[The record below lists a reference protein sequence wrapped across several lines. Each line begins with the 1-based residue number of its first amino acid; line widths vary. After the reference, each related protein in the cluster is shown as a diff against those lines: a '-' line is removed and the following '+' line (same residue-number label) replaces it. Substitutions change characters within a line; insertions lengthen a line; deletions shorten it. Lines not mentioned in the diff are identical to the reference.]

1 MLSRLFVLLLISFP
15 VTATPLIQHWQ
26 SRTGAEVYFIEA
38 PELPM
43 VDVQVVFDAGS
54 ARDGV
59 TPGLAE
65 FVNGMLEEGIK
76 GMDANQIAEG
86 FDAVGAQFS
95 LSATKDTASL
105 SIRSLTKKNLLE
117 PALDL
122 FSRVISKADFPENA
136 IERVRQQILAGIEYE
151 QQSAGKMASRAFYQA
166 LYGSHPYAASTFEED
181 ISSTKSITRKQLL
194 DFYHQYYVANNSMV
208 AIVGALSRAEAEK
221 VAEQVTAP
229 LPKGKKAT
237 AIESVQDLNAASTIK
252 MTFPSSQTHILM
264 GQPGYK
270 RGDKDKWALYV
281 GNHILGGN
289 GLVSRI
295 SDEIREKRGLSY
307 SAYSYFSPSRERG
320 AFVLGLQTK
329 NKSADEALKVLKQTL
344 VGFIND
350 GPTEAELVA
359 AKKNITG
366 SFPLNIDS
374 NRDLISYLVV
384 IGFYGLDLDYFNTF
398 IPAVNAVTVEQIKE
412 AYQRRIN
419 PEKMVTVL
427 VGGA

>member
-1 MLSRLFVLLLISFP
+1 MLIRLLLLLLVSGS
-15 VTATPLIQHWQ
+15 VTATPMIQHWQ
-26 SRTGAEVYFIEA
+26 SKTGAEVYFIEA

-54 ARDGV
+54 ARDGAV
-59 TPGLAE
+59 PGLAD
-65 FVNGMLEEGIK
+65 FVNGMLEEGID
-76 GMDANQIAEG
+76 GLDANKIAEG

-95 LSATKDTASL
+95 LSASKDTASL
-105 SIRSLTKKNLLE
+105 SIRTLTQEPLLE
-117 PALDL
+117 QSLSL
-122 FSRVISKADFPENA
+122 FSRVISTASFPEAA
-136 IERVRQQILAGIEYE
+136 INRVRQQSLAGLEHNK
-151 QQSAGKMASRAFYQA
+151 QSAGKIASRAFYKA
-166 LYGSHPYAASTFEED
+166 LYGNHPYAS
-181 ISSTKSITRKQLL
+181 ISFDEAEKSIRAISRQQLV
-194 DFYHQYYVANNSMV
+194 DFYQRYYVANNSLV

-221 VAEQVTAP
+221 IAERVTTKLPMGSKAP
-229 LPKGKKAT
+229 
-237 AIESVQDLNAASTIK
+237 AIEPVEDLKVAQTITLK
-252 MTFPSSQTHILM
+252 HPSSQTHILM

-270 RGDKDKWALYV
+270 RGEQDKFALYV

-320 AFVLGLQTK
+320 VFVLGLQTK
-329 NKSADEALKVLKQTL
+329 NNSSDEALKVLKQTL
-344 VGFIND
+344 VRFID
-350 GPTEAELVA
+350 EGPTEAELNA
-359 AKKNITG
+359 ARKNITG

-384 IGFYGLDLDYFNTF
+384 IGFYGLNLDYFNTF

-412 AYQRRIN
+412 AYKRRVD